1 MTATATPTRVG
12 TTLVFQ
18 PTPGTSLPDD
28 AWVLHRS
35 VMAMFPRATAPAR
48 ATMAILFRRL
58 AARTGE
64 ALLVRSAVPP
74 VAPMTG
80 CTLAGAFPDPDV
92 TEGEEYRF
100 EVVASPTMR
109 KATTHQVVPL
119 PPELWEHW
127 LARHLEPCEIL
138 EVEATPE
145 EPVRGY
151 DRNRH
156 GTIFHPAVRFAGRL
170 QVTDAGALDRL
181 LREGVGRGKA
191 YGLGMLAVSL

>member
-1 MTATATPTRVG
+1 MTTTATPTRVG

-35 VMAMFPRATAPAR
+35 VMAMFPQAAAPPR
-48 ATMAILFRRL
+48 ATMAVLFRRV

-74 VAPMTG
+74 VAPMAG
-80 CTLAGAFPDPDV
+80 CTLAGAFPNPELIADQ
-92 TEGEEYRF
+92 EYRF
-100 EVVASPTMR
+100 EVVAAPTMR
-109 KATTHQVVPL
+109 VAATRQVTPL

-127 LARHLEPCEIL
+127 LARHLPACEL
-138 EVEATPE
+138 TDVEAVPE

-156 GTIFHPAVRFAGRL
+156 AVIWHPAVRFTGSL
-170 QVTDAGALDRL
+170 QATDAGTLAQL
-181 LREGVGRGKA
+181 LREGIGRGKA
-191 YGLGMLAVSL
+191 FGLGMLMVR

>member
-35 VMAMFPRATAPAR
+35 VMAMFPQAAAPAR
-48 ATMAILFRRL
+48 ATMAVLFRRV

-74 VAPMTG
+74 VAPMVG
-80 CTLAGAFPDPDV
+80 CTLAGAFPDP
-92 TEGEEYRF
+92 ELSAGQEYRF
-100 EVVASPTMR
+100 EVVAAPTMR
-109 KATTHQVVPL
+109 KATTRQVVPL
-119 PPELWEHW
+119 PPEVWQHW
-127 LARHLEPCEIL
+127 LARHLEPCEIV
-138 EVEATPE
+138 EGEATPE

-156 GTIFHPAVRFAGRL
+156 AAIFHPAARFSGRL
-170 QVTDAGALDRL
+170 QVTDASAFARL
-181 LREGVGRGKA
+181 LRDGVGRGRA
-191 YGLGMLAVSL
+191 YGLGMLVVSL

>member
-1 MTATATPTRVG
+1 MTTTATPTRVG

-35 VMAMFPRATAPAR
+35 VMAMFPQAAAPAR
-48 ATMAILFRRL
+48 ATMAVLFRRL
-58 AARTGE
+58 VAARTGE

-74 VAPMTG
+74 AAPMVG
-80 CTLAGAFPDPDV
+80 CTLAGAFPDPELV
-92 TEGEEYRF
+92 AGQGYRF
-100 EVVASPTMR
+100 EVVAAPTMR
-109 KATTHQVVPL
+109 KTTTRQVVPL

-127 LARHLEPCEIL
+127 LARHLPACEL
-138 EVEATPE
+138 TEVGAVPE

-156 GTIFHPAVRFAGRL
+156 AAIWHPAVRFTGSL
-170 QVTDAGALDRL
+170 QATDAGTLAQL
-181 LREGVGRGKA
+181 LREGIGRGKA
-191 YGLGMLAVSL
+191 FGLGMLMVR